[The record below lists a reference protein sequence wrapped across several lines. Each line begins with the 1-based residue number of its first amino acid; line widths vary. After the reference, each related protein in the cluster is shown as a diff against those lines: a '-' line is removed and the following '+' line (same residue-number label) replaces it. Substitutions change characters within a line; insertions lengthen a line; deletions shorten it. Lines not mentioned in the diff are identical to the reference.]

1 MPLLIGSTQI
11 EDVDQ
16 FQPVATED
24 VGTMTAT
31 WTDPNGQV
39 WDLTDISPDLGWFTL
54 NGPSGW
60 GANPIEL
67 VTDPL
72 ARGGEQV
79 RTVRVQPR
87 TIQWPL
93 HIYGETHQEFVNRYR
108 QLLRAFTST
117 TYTQTPGV
125 LTVSRPDGRSRM
137 IYAYYKEGFEG
148 ESGENWLSANPV
160 LNLWCPDGYWL
171 DAEDTV
177 ISRTQ
182 PAASNFYSPFY
193 TIGSSQVL
201 GFTSV
206 TNPGDVDA
214 WPRWVVTGPMTK
226 LTGISLTLGVQFSLT
241 YTLTVGQQVRITTN
255 RITVRGPGDVNLSGA
270 LNWPDAVLWQL
281 VAGENLVQFQV
292 DGAAAGTRVDLAFR
306 ARYEGA

>member
-1 MPLLIGSTQI
+1 VPLLTGVAEP
-11 EDVDQ
+11 EDVD
-16 FQPVATED
+16 FVQPVATED

-31 WTDPNGQV
+31 WTDPSGLV
-39 WDLTDISPDLGWFTL
+39 WNLTDISPDLGWFTMS
-54 NGPSGW
+54 GPAGW

-79 RTVRVQPR
+79 RTVRVSPR
-87 TIQWPL
+87 TISWPL
-93 HIYGETHQEFVNRYR
+93 HIYGDTHMEFITRYR

-117 TYTQTPGV
+117 TYQQTPGI
-125 LTVSRPDGRSRM
+125 LTVSRPNGQSRI

-148 ESGENWLSANPV
+148 ESGQNWLSASPV
-160 LNLWCPDGYWL
+160 INLWCPDGYWL
-171 DAEDTV
+171 DGQDTV

-182 PAASNFYSPFY
+182 PASSNFYSPFY

-201 GFTSV
+201 GLTSIN
-206 TNPGDVDA
+206 NPGDVDA

-226 LTGISLTLGVQFSLT
+226 LTGISLTLGVQFSVT
-241 YTLTVGQQVRITTN
+241 YTLTEGQQVRITTN
-255 RITVRGPGDVNLSGA
+255 RITVRGPGDINLAGA

-281 VAGENLVQFQV
+281 ISGENLVQFQV
-292 DGAAAGTRVDLAFR
+292 DGAGPTTRVDLAFR
-306 ARYEGA
+306 PRYEGA